1 MNRKILIT
9 ILISVGIFM
18 VGCSN
23 KQVSNDTSSQEGTK
37 TEVQQPVDTNTTKD
51 QTTKETTS
59 KNTSEKKYK
68 ITKEVCKIKNV
79 IINYPQINGLSDINK
94 QSTINKLIKDEAQA
108 YISNGVEDNLNLE
121 IDYKITLANAN
132 VLSIQYSG
140 LANLEQAAHP
150 SHVFYTTNIDMN
162 NGKIIKL
169 NDLLKVNESLVN
181 SFKKGKLVHH
191 ITFDDEKD
199 NIEYESNI
207 KESVNNIG
215 NTELLSQFEK
225 SDSKEKMSESGASFY
240 LTEDSIGISIGV
252 GHAAGDHVEYEMKY
266 TDIKNNKNTNNKVW

>member
-1 MNRKILIT
+1 MNRKILII
-9 ILISVGIFM
+9 ILISVEILM

-23 KQVSNDTSSQEGTK
+23 KQASNYTSSQEGTK
-37 TEVQQPVDTNTTKD
+37 TEVQQPADTNTTKN

-59 KNTSEKKYK
+59 KNTNEKKYK
-68 ITKEVCKIKNV
+68 ITKEVYKIKNV
-79 IINYPQINGLSDINK
+79 IINYPQINGLSNVSK
-94 QSTINKLIKDEAQA
+94 QSAINKLIKDEAQA

-121 IDYKITLANAN
+121 IDYKITLSNEN

-140 LANLEQAAHP
+140 LAILEQAAHP
-150 SHVFYTTNIDMN
+150 SHLFYTTNIDMN
-162 NGKIIKL
+162 TGKTIKL
-169 NDLLKVNESLVN
+169 TDLLKVNESLVN
-181 SFKKGKLVHH
+181 SFKKGKLVHN

-199 NIEYESNI
+199 KLQYESNI

-215 NTELLSQFEK
+215 NNELLSQFEK

-266 TDIKNNKNTNNKVW
+266 TDVKNNKNTNNKIW